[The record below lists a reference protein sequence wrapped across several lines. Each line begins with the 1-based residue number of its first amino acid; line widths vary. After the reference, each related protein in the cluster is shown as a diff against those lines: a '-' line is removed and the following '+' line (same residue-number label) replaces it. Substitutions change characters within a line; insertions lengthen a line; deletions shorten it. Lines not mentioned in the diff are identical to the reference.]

1 MFSKSHEEKGSS
13 TRVQVQRDPNHW
25 EQPQDLVEPADIAA
39 EPLGVLVRER
49 LEKQVED
56 INRRERQAV

>member
-25 EQPQDLVEPADIAA
+25 EQPQDLVEPADIAM
-39 EPLGVLVRER
+39 EPLLLILNEW
-49 LEKQVED
+49 LENQVE
-56 INRRERQAV
+56 NVYGEQR